1 MTDYERHMPPLHD
14 HDKDKGAM
22 VRTILQGLI
31 LAGIL
36 WLANSINA
44 QNTAITRLQVQ
55 VESVQASLSGIPDLN
70 VRVTKIETVQAD
82 LMRRQAGDDARWEQI
97 SNQKLKGW
105 TR

>member
-36 WLANSINA
+36 WLASSINQ

-55 VESVQASLSGIPDLN
+55 IEGVQSSLAGIPDLST
-70 VRVTKIETVQAD
+70 RVTKMEAAQAD
-82 LMRRQAGDDARWEQI
+82 LMRRQAADETRWEQL
-97 SNQKLKGW
+97 NERKLKGW